1 MKPLILAIVPTI
13 MQCQMNKNLRV
24 EVKNRIVPL
33 KVSIPIVKEKFQN
46 RQIQALCSVS
56 ILIRDKTQSRDTSS
70 SSVEHG
76 KIPIQTHSSTIVS
89 EYIDKARIFYKLI
102 YKPSYCNFPES
113 RNKNKISKI
122 FFLF

>member
-13 MQCQMNKNLRV
+13 MQCQMNKKLRV

-56 ILIRDKTQSRDTSS
+56 ILIRDKTLNQEILAVVQLSM
-70 SSVEHG
+70 G
-76 KIPIQTHSSTIVS
+76 KFQYRLIQ
-89 EYIDKARIFYKLI
+89 AL
-102 YKPSYCNFPES
+102 
-113 RNKNKISKI
+113 
-122 FFLF
+122 